1 MIGGAS
7 GIGRALSE
15 ELGRKAAAMIVA
27 ANLNSE
33 GAQVVKSITR
43 VGGQA
48 RAISLYASRAEYVQC
63 LVDEIPLASSS

>member
-1 MIGGAS
+1 
-7 GIGRALSE
+7 
-15 ELGRKAAAMIVA
+15 MIVA